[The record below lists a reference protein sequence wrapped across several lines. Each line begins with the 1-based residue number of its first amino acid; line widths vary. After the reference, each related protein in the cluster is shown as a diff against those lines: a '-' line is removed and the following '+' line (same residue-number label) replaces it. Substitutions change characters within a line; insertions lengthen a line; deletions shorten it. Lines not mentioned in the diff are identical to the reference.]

1 MGKIFDNSNR
11 RDFIKRSALATAG
24 IVAAPSISL
33 ASDKDRKDKDKDDL
47 PGPFRLK
54 YAPSLGMF
62 RASAGDD
69 PIDNIKFCHD
79 QGFRAVFDNGLMGKP
94 PELQEKIAY
103 ELELKDMELGP
114 FVLYADFGTKS
125 FVTDDGEMRKML
137 IDKMKEGVE
146 VARRTGVKWALVVPG
161 RYDERLH
168 WDYQTANVIENLKY
182 CAEVLE
188 PTGLTMVLEPL
199 NTLRDHPGLFLTGI
213 PQAYMICRAV
223 NSPAVKIV
231 NDLYHQ
237 QITEGNLLP
246 NLIYAY
252 DEIGAFHLGDNPGR
266 KEPTSGE
273 INYRNIFKYLNE
285 RGYEG
290 VLCMEHGK
298 TEGGPEGDR
307 KVISAYRECDSF

>member
-1 MGKIFDNSNR
+1 MK
-11 RDFIKRSALATAG
+11 KSALATAG
-24 IVAAPSISL
+24 LVAAPSISM
-33 ASDKDRKDKDKDDL
+33 ATGQDKKNKGEET
-47 PGPFRLK
+47 PGPFKLK
-54 YAPSLGMF
+54 YAPGLGMF

-94 PELQEKIAY
+94 PELQERIAY
-103 ELELKDMELGP
+103 ELELRKMDLGP
-114 FVLYADFGTKS
+114 FVLYADFSVTS
-125 FVTDDGEMRKML
+125 FVTNDGETRKML
-137 IDKMKEGVE
+137 ISKMKDGVE

-182 CAEVLE
+182 CAEIIE
-188 PTGLTMVLEPL
+188 PAGLTMVLEPL
-199 NTLRDHPGLFLTGI
+199 NTLKNHPGLFLTGI
-213 PQAYMICRAV
+213 PQAYLICRAV
-223 NSPAVKIV
+223 NSPSVKIV

-246 NLIYAY
+246 NVIYAY

-273 INYRNIFKYLNE
+273 INYKNIFKHLYD
-285 RGYEG
+285 RGYDG

-298 TEGGPEGDR
+298 TLSGKEGDE
-307 KVISAYRECDSF
+307 KVIAAYRECDSF